1 MKRTLLTL
9 GLATGLCSSLFA
21 GETLRL
27 KLEPDRDVLLKG
39 SPQEVVVKIDLEAIA
54 KNTRTKRTPL
64 NLAVVLDRSGS
75 MTGAKLEKAKQA
87 ATQLVDRLAPD
98 DVFSLVTYSDSAQI
112 LLPAQRVE
120 DKAAVKRA
128 IARIEASGSTALHA
142 GVKTGA
148 TQIEEYI
155 SARRINRVMLL
166 SDGLANVGPS
176 STSDLRR
183 LGRKLAADGIAVTT
197 IGVGEDYNEDLM
209 AGLAEASDANYY
221 YVKDTEKLPEIFAKE
236 LGELLT
242 IAAREVRI
250 EITCP
255 DGVRPLGFI
264 GRAEQFE
271 NQKAT
276 VKLSYFT
283 AGQNRF
289 LFLRCLVKDTQPE
302 IARVKVIYADE
313 LDNGREQSAGGVV
326 RIRFTEDKSVAAKSM
341 NSAVVA
347 QKELVLT
354 AVRKDEALA
363 DADAGK
369 LQEAAKK
376 LEAQA
381 AVLDAN
387 YADAPASVQ
396 IQIRSETENLRSRS
410 KQLQQGQYD
419 SSTRK
424 SMQSESWGT
433 RNSKSN

>member
-1 MKRTLLTL
+1 
-9 GLATGLCSSLFA
+9 
-21 GETLRL
+21 
-27 KLEPDRDVLLKG
+27 
-39 SPQEVVVKIDLEAIA
+39 
-54 KNTRTKRTPL
+54 
-64 NLAVVLDRSGS
+64 
-75 MTGAKLEKAKQA
+75 
-87 ATQLVDRLAPD
+87 
-98 DVFSLVTYSDSAQI
+98 
-112 LLPAQRVE
+112 
-120 DKAAVKRA
+120 
-128 IARIEASGSTALHA
+128 
-142 GVKTGA
+142 
-148 TQIEEYI
+148 
-155 SARRINRVMLL
+155 
-166 SDGLANVGPS
+166 
-176 STSDLRR
+176 
-183 LGRKLAADGIAVTT
+183 
-197 IGVGEDYNEDLM
+197 
-209 AGLAEASDANYY
+209 
-221 YVKDTEKLPEIFAKE
+221 
-236 LGELLT
+236 
-242 IAAREVRI
+242 
-250 EITCP
+250 
-255 DGVRPLGFI
+255 
-264 GRAEQFE
+264 
-271 NQKAT
+271 
-276 VKLSYFT
+276 
-283 AGQNRF
+283 